1 MIYNT
6 PFVWL
11 VSEGDHRV
19 SLTITRVDHILT
31 PLTLPLWTVG
41 LLKPAAAVQISHPG
55 MHAWERVLS
64 PPAVPPPCI
73 PRPLPAIYRANL
85 KLHYYD
91 SCTQCVGGRFRTST
105 PSINPPMGPTS
116 WLNRP
121 VPVPDNLS
129 SDEAKLRSCNYSQNF
144 LLSVSPLAKNLFWR
158 PFNTSLKSGHL
169 NSKQPLYQN
178 LYNCLGFSRLMVLI
192 LQQTVLVTV
201 LAITFAG
208 KISCALSITNVS
220 PFALCGSLRWLINH
234 QNIWPT
240 NKQTK
245 NMQWRNHES

>member
-1 MIYNT
+1 MHGN
-6 PFVWL
+6 
-11 VSEGDHRV
+11 VSFF
-19 SLTITRVDHILT
+19 
-31 PLTLPLWTVG
+31 PLQFPL
-41 LLKPAAAVQISHPG
+41 LAS
-55 MHAWERVLS
+55 
-64 PPAVPPPCI
+64 

-91 SCTQCVGGRFRTST
+91 SCTRCVGGRFRTST

-129 SDEAKLRSCNYSQNF
+129 SNEAKLRSCDYSQNF
-144 LLSVSPLAKNLFWR
+144 LLSVSPLAKKKRFWHH
-158 PFNTSLKSGHL
+158 FSTSLKPRHL
-169 NSKQPLYQN
+169 NSKQPLYQK

-245 NMQWRNHES
+245 NMQWRNRES